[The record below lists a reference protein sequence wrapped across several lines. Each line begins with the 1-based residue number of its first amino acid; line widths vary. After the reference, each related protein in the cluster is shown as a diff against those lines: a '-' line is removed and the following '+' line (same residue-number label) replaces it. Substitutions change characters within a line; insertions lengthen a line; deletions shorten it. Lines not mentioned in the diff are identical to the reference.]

1 IHIPGENMAP
11 GCTMGRKQAGEGS
24 VMLWTMF
31 CWETLGPAIHVDVTL
46 TRTTCKPCTPFHGN
60 DLNPIKHL
68 WDVLNKQI
76 RSMET
81 SPKILQD
88 LKDPLPDTTAHLQG
102 SSGVHASTGQG
113 CFVSKRGTNTILG
126 RACSRISGD
135 YVMMSYPGYPPQ
147 SGAYPS
153 QAGGYP
159 PQAGGYPPQP
169 GMYPPAA
176 GGYPPQ
182 AGGYPPQAG
191 GYPPQ
196 PGSFPGQPG
205 AFPSLPPGG
214 WGAPGAPGM
223 PGFNASN
230 LPAMANDISTALG
243 GFNPNASM
251 FSQVATG
258 GPGPYP
264 NQQPFGLSPQPGGS
278 MPQAPGMGYPG
289 GPAPGQPMPGYPQ
302 APSPNPPMQGYPQA
316 PAANPSMPGY
326 PQAPATNPSMPGYPQ
341 APATNPS
348 MPGYPQGPSYPN
360 APATN
365 PSMPTYGGGAPAV
378 PTINRGFRGTIPDFP
393 GADPLKDVEVLRK
406 AMKGFGTDEQAI
418 INLLGSRSCRQR
430 VPLLVTY
437 KTAYGK
443 DLVKDLKSELSGNFE
458 KLVLAMLKTPAQFD
472 ASELKEAIKGA
483 GTDEACLVEILSSRT
498 NAEIREINQIYKAEN
513 KKSLEDAISGDT
525 SGHFRRLLIS
535 LAQGNRD
542 ERETVDISLAKQDA
556 QTLYQAG
563 ESKLGT
569 DESKFNAV
577 LCARS
582 KPHLRAVFQ
591 EYQQMCGRDL
601 QKSIEREMSGDLE
614 SGMLAVV
621 KCIKD
626 TPAYFAERLH
636 KAMKGLGTKD
646 RTLIRIMVS
655 RSEIDLLDIRQ
666 AYLKMYG
673 KSLYTDISGDTSG
686 DYKKLLLKLC
696 GGSD

>member
-1 IHIPGENMAP
+1 
-11 GCTMGRKQAGEGS
+11 
-24 VMLWTMF
+24 
-31 CWETLGPAIHVDVTL
+31 
-46 TRTTCKPCTPFHGN
+46 
-60 DLNPIKHL
+60 
-68 WDVLNKQI
+68 
-76 RSMET
+76 
-81 SPKILQD
+81 
-88 LKDPLPDTTAHLQG
+88 
-102 SSGVHASTGQG
+102 
-113 CFVSKRGTNTILG
+113 
-126 RACSRISGD
+126 
-135 YVMMSYPGYPPQ
+135 MSYPGYPPQ
-147 SGAYPS
+147 
-153 QAGGYP
+153 
-159 PQAGGYPPQP
+159 
-169 GMYPPAA
+169 A

-196 PGSFPGQPG
+196 PGMYPPQAGGYPPQAGGYPPQAGGYPPQAGAYPPQPGAYPGQPG
-205 AFPSLPPGG
+205 AFPQIPSGG
-214 WGAPGAPGM
+214 WGTPGAPGM
-223 PGFNASN
+223 PGFNPSN
-230 LPAMANDISTALG
+230 LPAMANEISAALG
-243 GFNPNASM
+243 GFNPNPSM
-251 FSQVATG
+251 FPQVPTG
-258 GPGPYP
+258 GPAPYP
-264 NQQPFGLSPQPGGS
+264 NQQPFGLSPQPGGA

-302 APSPNPPMQGYPQA
+302 APSPNPTMPGYPQA
-316 PAANPSMPGY
+316 PSPNPSMPGY
-326 PQAPATNPSMPGYPQ
+326 PQAPSA
-341 APATNPS
+341 NPS
-348 MPGYPQGPSYPN
+348 MPGYPQGPSPTPSVPSYPN
-360 APATN
+360 VPATN
-365 PSMPTYGGGAPAV
+365 PSMPTYGGGAPMV
-378 PTINRGFRGTIPDFP
+378 PAINRGFRGTISDFP

-418 INLLGSRSCRQR
+418 INLLGSRSNRQR
-430 VPLLVTY
+430 VPLLVAY
-437 KTAYGK
+437 KTSYGK

-472 ASELKEAIKGA
+472 AAELKEAIKGA
-483 GTDEACLVEILSSRT
+483 GTDEACLIEILSSRT
-498 NAEIREINQIYKAEN
+498 NAEIREINHIYKAEN

-535 LAQGNRD
+535 LAQGSRD

-556 QTLYQAG
+556 QALYQAG
-563 ESKLGT
+563 ENKLGT
-569 DESKFNAV
+569 DESKFNAI

-591 EYQQMCGRDL
+591 EYQQMCGRDI

-636 KAMKGLGTKD
+636 KAMKGMGTKD

-655 RSEIDLLDIRQ
+655 RSEMDMLDIRQ
-666 AYLKMYG
+666 AYVRMYG